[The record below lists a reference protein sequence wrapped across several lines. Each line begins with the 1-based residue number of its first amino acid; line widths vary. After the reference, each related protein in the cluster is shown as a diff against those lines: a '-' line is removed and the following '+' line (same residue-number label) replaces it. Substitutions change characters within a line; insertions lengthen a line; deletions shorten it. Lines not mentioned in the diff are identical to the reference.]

1 MMKRRRKLLLPL
13 CLMVLLLTG
22 FGLSPVVEL
31 LDDAPMIDLGA
42 AIKEAQYGQSGHESH
57 EEGDSQVI
65 PPEEE
70 GKNKIITI
78 KVRGEEVR
86 LEKDQLFSLSPLY
99 DRVYKKY
106 KPGDII
112 YLVDDFADSSRY
124 KEVLA
129 ILEKLEAEKGCQ
141 YSEQ

>member
-57 EEGDSQVI
+57 EEGDSQVS

-86 LEKDQLFSLSPLY
+86 LEKDSFLPFHLLTTVYCSLYWQPFS
-99 DRVYKKY
+99 
-106 KPGDII
+106 
-112 YLVDDFADSSRY
+112 ASSFSRIA
-124 KEVLA
+124 KTSL
-129 ILEKLEAEKGCQ
+129 
-141 YSEQ
+141 